1 MVNLRFALRMLF
13 KAPFVTTVAIV
24 SLALGIG
31 ANAAIFS
38 LFNQVLMR
46 PLPVERPRELV
57 NVGSPGPKPGSQS
70 CGQPGDCDAVFSYP
84 MFRDLEKGQTVL
96 TGLAGHVF
104 FGANLAYKGQTT
116 SGNGALVSG
125 SYFPVLGLRPVVG
138 RLLSP
143 ADDVPPGEPHA
154 VVLSHEYWQSG
165 FGGRP
170 EVVGETMTING
181 ESMSIV
187 GVAPEGFQGTTLGA
201 NPKIFV
207 PISMRAKMVPFFKGF
222 DNRKSYWAYLFGR
235 LKPGVTIEQ
244 ARASMSGQ
252 YSAII
257 KGVEAADQKGMSD
270 ATMAKFKAKQLLLED
285 GSRGQSD
292 VHAQAQAPLTLLFA
306 VTGIVLLIA
315 CANIA
320 NLLLARSAA
329 RSGEMAIR
337 LSIGASR
344 GRLIGQLLFESC
356 VLAALGGAVGLLV
369 ARWTLGGIAAM
380 LPADS
385 IETLSFSVDPAV
397 LLFATTLS
405 IATGVLFGLFPA
417 LHSTRPD
424 LASTLKDNTRAS
436 AGTKSA
442 ARFRNGLVVAQIAM
456 SMALLAAAGLFTRSL
471 LNVSRV
477 DLGIKI
483 DNMVTFSISPQL
495 SGYDPERS
503 RALFSQLEDRLHGL
517 PGVTG
522 VATSVVGLLGGNNY
536 GNGVSVEGFASGPDT
551 DNGSRYDEVSAG
563 FFQTMG
569 IPLLAGR
576 EFTRADVVGGRKVA
590 IVNETFAEKFKLGK
604 NAVGKLMA
612 RSVGDGVK
620 LDVEIVGLSQN
631 AKYSEVKAKI
641 PPVFYIP
648 AQQDDQLGY
657 GTFYVRA
664 SGNPAPLLKAI
675 PGVVAGLDAN
685 LPVESLR
692 TMPEQVRENVFLD
705 RMITTLSAAFAIVA
719 TLLAAIGLYGVLA
732 YTVAQR
738 TREFGLR
745 MALGADPQR
754 VRRMV
759 LGQVGVMTVIGG
771 VLGIGLAI
779 VGGQEAT
786 SLLYEIK
793 GYDPAVLAF
802 SVIALSVVALSAG
815 FVPALRASRIDPMRA
830 LRYE

>member
-1 MVNLRFALRMLF
+1 MANLRLAFRMLLR
-13 KAPFVTTVAIV
+13 APFVSSVAII

-38 LFNQVLMR
+38 LINQVLMK

-57 NVGSPGPKPGSQS
+57 NFGSPGPKPGSQS

-104 FGANLAYKGQTT
+104 FGANLAYNGQTT

-125 SYFPVLGLRPVVG
+125 SYFAVLGLRPAVG

-143 ADDVPPGEPHA
+143 ADDVPPGEPHV
-154 VVLSHEYWQSG
+154 VVLSHEYWRSA
-165 FGGRP
+165 FAERP
-170 EVVGETMTING
+170 GVVGETMTING

-187 GVAPEGFQGTTLGA
+187 GVAPEGFRGTTLGA
-201 NPKIFV
+201 NPKVFV

-222 DNRKSYWAYLFGR
+222 ENRRSYWVYLFGR
-235 LKPGVTIEQ
+235 LKPGVSIDQ
-244 ARASMSGQ
+244 ARASLNPQ

-257 KGVEAADQKGMSD
+257 NGVEAAEQKGMSD
-270 ATMAKFKAKQLLLED
+270 ATMVKFKAKQLTLEN

-292 VHAQAQAPLTLLFA
+292 VHSEAQVPLTLLFS
-306 VTGIVLLIA
+306 VTGVVLLIA

-320 NLLLARSAA
+320 NLLLARSAG
-329 RSGEMAIR
+329 RSGEMAVR

-344 GRLIGQLLFESC
+344 SRLIGQLLFEAC

-369 ARWTLGGIAAM
+369 AHWTLGAIAAM

-385 IETLSFSVDPAV
+385 SETLSFSLDPSV
-397 LLFATTLS
+397 LLFATALS
-405 IATGVLFGLFPA
+405 VATGVVFGLFPA
-417 LHSTRPD
+417 LQSTRPD
-424 LASTLKDNTRAS
+424 LASTLKDNTRSS

-442 ARFRNGLVVAQIAM
+442 ARFRNGLVTVQIAL

-483 DNMVTFSISPQL
+483 DNMVTFAISPQL
-495 SGYDPERS
+495 SAYKPERT
-503 RALFSQLEDRLHGL
+503 RALFEQLEDRLRAL

-522 VATSVVGLLGGNNY
+522 VTISVVGLLGGNNY
-536 GNGVSVEGFASGPDT
+536 GSGVSVEGFEAGPDT
-551 DNGSRYDEVSAG
+551 DTGSRYDEVSPG
-563 FFQTMG
+563 FFRTMS

-576 EFTRADVVGGRKVA
+576 EFTRADVFGGRKVA
-590 IVNETFAEKFKLGK
+590 IVNEAFANKFKLGR

-620 LDVEIVGLSQN
+620 LDIEIIGLSQN

-641 PPVFYIP
+641 PPVFYVP
-648 AQQDDQLGY
+648 TQQDDQLGY
-657 GTFYVRA
+657 GTFYVR
-664 SGNPAPLLKAI
+664 SFGDPAPLLKAI
-675 PGVVAGLDAN
+675 PGVVANLDAN
-685 LPVESLR
+685 LPIEGLR
-692 TMPEQVRENVFLD
+692 TMPEQVKENVFLD

-719 TLLAAIGLYGVLA
+719 TVLAAIGLYGVLA

-745 MALGADPQR
+745 MALGADPAR

-759 LGQVGVMTVIGG
+759 LGQVGVMTVAGG
-771 VLGIGLAI
+771 VAGIMLALV
-779 VGGQEAT
+779 VGQQAT

-793 GYDPAVLAF
+793 GYDPTVLT
-802 SVIALSVVALSAG
+802 LSIVALALVSLLAG
-815 FVPALRASRIDPMRA
+815 LIPAMRASRIDPMRA